1 MAEGQAG
8 PQVTGHLGKVVVEVI
23 SRGQQSQRAES
34 LFPGEK
40 RTDLGGTW
48 PVVSRYETQGEPTA
62 PRWESVPTVPAFPR
76 CLA

>member
-8 PQVTGHLGKVVVEVI
+8 PQVTGHLGKVVVEMI
-23 SRGQQSQRAES
+23 SRGQPSQRAES
-34 LFPGEK
+34 LFTGEK

-48 PVVSRYETQGEPTA
+48 PVVSRYETQGGPTA
-62 PRWESVPTVPAFPR
+62 PVGSLSQWYLHFPR

>member
-23 SRGQQSQRAES
+23 SRDQQSQRAEF

-48 PVVSRYETQGEPTA
+48 PVVT
-62 PRWESVPTVPAFPR
+62 
-76 CLA
+76 